1 MKTYKMQRVPKKSQ
15 KQATFGKKRVRK
27 LYELLNRENFECIVM
42 DDETHVKFD
51 SETLLGPQLYTK
63 QQGSIVSDTISTV
76 RVEKF
81 VKKALVWQAI

>member
-1 MKTYKMQRVPKKSQ
+1 MQRVPKKSQ

-42 DDETHVKFD
+42 DDEIHVKFD

-81 VKKALVWQAI
+81 VEKALVWQKI